1 MLFVAVR
8 NSKHLSSTRSI
19 AMIIACISF
28 AGVAAMFD
36 EMNWGP
42 DPLKWGSD
50 YFPKGFGGLIGSS
63 IYHRFLAEAL
73 GPFGSGLILG
83 TIYGGAL
90 LFVFLRDTGAEFEKI
105 ISNFSTWRANRG
117 KLKAE
122 LAEQRRRAQEAKAK
136 QKAAA
141 ATLSKT
147 PGSGETASGL
157 PVGPTGKKTF
167 VPKAVDEPLTK
178 STATRPGF
186 ATTDNEK
193 PVKVD
198 GVNAGAAAG
207 SGVRNDTR

>member
-63 IYHRFLAEAL
+63 IYHRFLADAL

-83 TIYGGAL
+83 TIYCGSL

-105 ISNFSTWRANRG
+105 VTHFSQWRLNRV
-117 KLKAE
+117 KLRDE
-122 LAEQRRRAQEAKAK
+122 LAEQRRCEKEAKAK
-136 QKAAA
+136 QKSAA
-141 ATLSKT
+141 ATLT
-147 PGSGETASGL
+147 GSPFGGNTASGL

-167 VPKAVDEPLTK
+167 VPKSAADPLARPAARFASDSDEAGK
-178 STATRPGF
+178 PGK
-186 ATTDNEK
+186 A
-193 PVKVD
+193 D
-198 GVNAGAAAG
+198 GVSSVTEPPFG
-207 SGVRNDTR
+207 

>member
-83 TIYGGAL
+83 TIYCGAL
-90 LFVFLRDTGAEFEKI
+90 LFVFLRDTGAEFEKVI
-105 ISNFSTWRANRG
+105 THFSLWRSNRQ

-122 LAEQRRRAQEAKAK
+122 AAERRRREAEAKAK
-136 QKAAA
+136 QKSAAA
-141 ATLSKT
+141 SLAAS
-147 PGSGETASGL
+147 PGSGQTASGL

-167 VPKAVDEPLTK
+167 VKSAEEPLAK
-178 STATRPGF
+178 GPATRPPF
-186 ATTDNEK
+186 EINET
-193 PVKVD
+193 
-198 GVNAGAAAG
+198 GRSRIESTG
-207 SGVRNDTR
+207 SGTTPPLS